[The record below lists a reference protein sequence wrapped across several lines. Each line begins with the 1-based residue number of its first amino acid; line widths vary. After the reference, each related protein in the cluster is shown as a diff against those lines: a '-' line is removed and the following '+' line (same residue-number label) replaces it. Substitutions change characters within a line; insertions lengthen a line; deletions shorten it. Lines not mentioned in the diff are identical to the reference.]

1 MSPIIPI
8 LVVPGNIFL
17 FFTLLLQN
25 TSVFTRQSYLS
36 VAVCI
41 FILTMV
47 LVSVD
52 AEIMTQYKTLLSS
65 VAEANFREVFSA
77 LLRLGKSVML
87 FEKGAII
94 MSLVGD
100 LFGLRIILTDGR
112 WGYLPWKMYIARGLQ
127 RLAHHVMCDM
137 EFSWLLFCCSF
148 ITTMIGVQSWNDAS
162 EIQGEAQQNEAQD
175 RQEAKDK

>member
-137 EFSWLLFCCSF
+137 EFSWLLFFCSF

-162 EIQGEAQQNEAQD
+162 EIQGEAQQNEAQG